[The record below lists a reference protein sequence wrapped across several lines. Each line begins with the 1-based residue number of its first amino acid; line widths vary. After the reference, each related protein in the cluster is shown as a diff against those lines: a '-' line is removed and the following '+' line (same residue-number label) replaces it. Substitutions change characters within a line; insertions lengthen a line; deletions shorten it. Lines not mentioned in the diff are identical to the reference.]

1 LDKLNTLSMGEKLA
15 AGGSALLIIFS
26 FLPWYK
32 YSFGGLEEL
41 GIDGGSVSRHAL
53 QSPGAIWGILAFFAA
68 IALLIAI
75 LGPKFANLQ
84 LPALGS
90 VTWGQAFLGLG
101 ALALVCVILKF
112 INESSYLSFGFY
124 IGFLAAAA
132 MAAGGYLLFTEEKGS
147 SPFGSS
153 RPQ

>member
-1 LDKLNTLSMGEKLA
+1 MDKLNALSMGEKLA
-15 AGGSALLIIFS
+15 AGGSAVLIIFS

-32 YSFGGLEEL
+32 YSFGGFEEL

-53 QSPGAIWGILAFFAA
+53 QSPGAIWGIIAFFAA

-112 INESSYLSFGFY
+112 INESSYLAFGFY
-124 IGFLAAAA
+124 IGFLAALA
-132 MAAGGYLLFTEEKGS
+132 MAAGGYLLFTEEKGT
-147 SPFGSS
+147 SPFGGTS
-153 RPQ
+153 RQ